1 MSLYIMVKYNNYI
14 YKIIKGFLYFFK
26 INNLLGI
33 LIEFYRD
40 KVIGCWLSKV
50 ICVER
55 KWNDNGFFDV
65 FVGFCCIYLV
75 EYWCLCK

>member
-55 KWNDNGFFDV
+55 K
-65 FVGFCCIYLV
+65 
-75 EYWCLCK
+75 

>member
-40 KVIGCWLSKV
+40 KVIGCWLFVQKGNEMIMV
-50 ICVER
+50 FLMCLQ
-55 KWNDNGFFDV
+55 V
-65 FVGFCCIYLV
+65 FVVYIWLNIGVYV
-75 EYWCLCK
+75 NKD